1 MEIETIPIRKDLS
14 GVASQAYY
22 ESFTWYAEFV
32 REINKII
39 ENPKKTSLKKNMLE
53 NNKGYLNSRSI
64 CSGRRIIQKKL
75 AKELIGELEKIIQ
88 QSDDKFWPELLKVI
102 NCRVLAPWE
111 KN

>member
-53 NNKGYLNSRSI
+53 NNKG
-64 CSGRRIIQKKL
+64 
-75 AKELIGELEKIIQ
+75 
-88 QSDDKFWPELLKVI
+88 
-102 NCRVLAPWE
+102 
-111 KN
+111 